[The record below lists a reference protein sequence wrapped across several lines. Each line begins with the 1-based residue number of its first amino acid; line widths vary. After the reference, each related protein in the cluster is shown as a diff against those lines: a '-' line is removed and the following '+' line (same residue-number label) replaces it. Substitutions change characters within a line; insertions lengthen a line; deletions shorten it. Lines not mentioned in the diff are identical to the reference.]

1 MQCTKPLKAFQIG
14 FHPSGKPMY
23 KICSY
28 KVHHVEKRGD
38 NWIPCFTPDL
48 SPYREK
54 SVREFIEVPC
64 GDCIACRL
72 NYSRNWADRCMLELE
87 YCDSAYFATITY
99 SDFWVPRSNYIASDT
114 GEVLEALTLRKRDFQ
129 LFMKRLRKKFSD
141 QKIRFFACGE
151 YGSETFRPHYH
162 AIIFGLKLDDLQV
175 YKRERGFTYY
185 NSPSLQDCWSRTVDL
200 EDLYDGDS
208 LLGFDEVPDD
218 SSEFSNIRG
227 DNTPLRLPIGHIVVS
242 EVTWE
247 TCAYT
252 ARYVMKKLK
261 GPEADFY
268 AKHCIEPPFTLM
280 SRKPGIAR
288 QYYDDHPD
296 VFKNAYINVS
306 TPTGGRKIRP
316 PKYYEKLYDL
326 DFPEA
331 SAELKEQRRRLAAE
345 AKAVKL
351 ASTSLDYESYLQVE
365 QEALEDRI
373 KALRRTL

>member
-1 MQCTKPLKAFQIG
+1 MQCTNPLKAFQIG
-14 FHPSGKPMY
+14 YHPSGKPMY

-64 GDCIACRL
+64 GNCSACRL
-72 NYSRNWADRCMLELE
+72 NYSRQWADRCLLEAN
-87 YCDSAYFATITY
+87 YHSSAYFATITY
-99 SDFWVPRSNYIASDT
+99 SDNFVPRSEYVCDRT

-185 NSPSLQDCWSRTVDL
+185 NSPSLQDCWSKDV
-200 EDLYDGDS
+200 
-208 LLGFDEVPDD
+208 
-218 SSEFSNIRG
+218 SSQELVNSTNFSNIRG

-261 GPEADFY
+261 GPEANFY
-268 AKHCIEPPFTLM
+268 AEHCIEPPFTLM

-288 QYYDDHPD
+288 QYYDEHPAL
-296 VFKNAYINVS
+296 FENAYINVS

-316 PKYYEKLYDL
+316 PKYFDKLYDL

-345 AKAVKL
+345 AKAAKL